1 MSEKKSPQRQTCETL
16 FGSMLKQDWTTF
28 ETCLDDDIFYR
39 VGSGTPVQGKQSV
52 SDFLKSLY
60 TQVTMQP
67 PDVRQVLDMPEKDQV
82 IFEFEAHYLRLSDN
96 KIVDFACTDVLRMNG
111 DKIKEW
117 RVYVDMSP
125 LYQE

>member
-1 MSEKKSPQRQTCETL
+1 MSEEKSPQRQTCETL
-16 FGSMLKQDWTTF
+16 FGSMLKQDWATF
-28 ETCLDDDIFYR
+28 ETCLDDEVFYR
-39 VGSGTPVQGKQSV
+39 VGSGTPVEGKTAV
-52 SDFLKSLY
+52 MEFLKSLY
-60 TQVTMQP
+60 TQVTMQT
-67 PDVRQVLDMPEKDQV
+67 PDVRQVLDLPEQNQV

-96 KIVDFACTDVLRMNG
+96 KIVNFACTDILRTKG